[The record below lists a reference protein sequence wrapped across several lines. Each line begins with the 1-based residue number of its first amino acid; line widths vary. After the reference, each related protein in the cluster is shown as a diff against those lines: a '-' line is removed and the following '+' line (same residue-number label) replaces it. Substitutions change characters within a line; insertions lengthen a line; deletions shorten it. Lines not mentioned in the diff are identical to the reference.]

1 MDPAPAKYYH
11 TRLDKAEILV
21 PETINKVLNI
31 VLQAV
36 CDFDENGI

>member
-1 MDPAPAKYYH
+1 MVVEPVGVH

-21 PETINKVLNI
+21 PETIDKVLNI

-36 CDFDENGI
+36 CDFDEKGI